1 MKFKHLKS
9 EFERLV
15 NGDGEIIALSDLE
28 GLRDK
33 LEEKKAKF
41 IRKLKK
47 GISLSK
53 RDVVEVKLEEL
64 QEMLKQLKAIIA
76 NRS

>member
-15 NGDGEIIALSDLE
+15 NGDEEIITLSDLE